1 MGLVDLAIKQ
11 LLKRKKIVESGG
23 INSIPSNFK
32 RFSRYFPGIEKGT
45 YYGVTGQTKSG
56 KSQLSSY
63 LFLYTPIL
71 YSYYNPDK
79 ASVKVFYYPL
89 EESQERV
96 IHRFISYLLYVFYNK
111 EISPRDLRS
120 TSNVPLSDEIVQLIK
135 GDTIQSILK
144 HFESCIY
151 FSTERNPT
159 GIYKEIK
166 TYCEESGTSYYND
179 ITYKNKEGQ
188 DITVKQFSHYE
199 PKDEKEYVIAFVDHI
214 SLLSIERNY
223 TLRETI
229 NKMSQYFVEL
239 RNMYNITPVVIQQQ
253 AAVLSADNIKADLI
267 RPTRDALSDSKD
279 TSKDFNYLIGIFSPY
294 HYKLPTYLGYDVS
307 ILKDSLR
314 FLELILSRDGE
325 SGTMIA
331 VDFKGAVCDFKELP
345 LPNEEKMK
353 DIYKERAN
361 PFSTVVKSFFI
372 KLLNKNKK

>member
-1 MGLVDLAIKQ
+1 MGLVELAIKQ
-11 LLKRKKIVESGG
+11 LIKRKKIVENGG
-23 INSIPSNFK
+23 INSIPTNLK
-32 RFSRYFPGIEKGT
+32 RFSKYFPGIEKGT
-45 YYGVTGQTKSG
+45 YYGVTGQTKAG
-56 KSQLSSY
+56 KSQLASY

-96 IHRFISYLLYVFYNK
+96 IHRFISYLLYVFYDK

-120 TSNVPLSDEIVQLIK
+120 TSNIALSDEIVNLINS
-135 GDTIQSILK
+135 DTIQSILK
-144 HFESCIY
+144 HFESCVY

-166 TYCEESGTSYYND
+166 TYCENAGTSYYND
-179 ITYKNKEGQ
+179 VNYQDKNGQ
-188 DITVKQFSHYE
+188 PVTIKQFSHYE
-199 PKDEKEYVIAFVDHI
+199 PNNENEYVIAFLDHI
-214 SLLSIERNY
+214 SLLSIERSY

-279 TSKDFNYLIGIFSPY
+279 TSKDFNYLIGIFSPH
-294 HYKLPTYLGYDVS
+294 HYKLASYLGYDIS
-307 ILKDSLR
+307 LLKDSIR
-314 FLELILSRDGE
+314 FIELILSRDGV

-331 VDFKGAVCDFKELP
+331 TDFNGAVCNFKELP
-345 LPNEEKMK
+345 LPNDEKMK
-353 DIYKERAN
+353 DIYQSKAN
-361 PFSTVVKSFFI
+361 PFTVVKSFFI
-372 KLLNKNKK
+372 KLLTNKN